1 MTFIQTYQGHALDY
15 ENPQADQI
23 DILDIA
29 HALSQ
34 VCRFSGQARFFYSV
48 AQHSVLVA
56 ENCSRGYAFAGLM
69 HDATEAYLGD
79 IPGPAKFLCP
89 DYEKLE
95 QKIYAVIAERFNLAA
110 YIPNAVKDVDVRML
124 QTERQFVFKHEMKWP
139 SLDKKGIEPF
149 PILIK
154 EWRPDH
160 AEAEF
165 LEAFEKLR
173 KAKL

>member
-1 MTFIQTYQGHALDY
+1 MTFVQTYRGNALDFID
-15 ENPQADQI
+15 PKADQI
-23 DILDIA
+23 SIADIA
-29 HALSQ
+29 KGLSQ
-34 VCRFSGQARFFYSV
+34 LCRFSGQARFFYSV

-56 ENCSRGYAFAGLM
+56 ENCSPAYAFAGLM
-69 HDATEAYLGD
+69 HDAPEAYLGD
-79 IPGPAKFLCP
+79 VPGPAKLLCP
-89 DYEKLE
+89 DYKKLE
-95 QKIYAVIAERFNLAA
+95 QKIYAVIAERFGLKA

-139 SLDKKGIEPF
+139 LDSEGIEPF
-149 PILIK
+149 PIPIT

-173 KAKL
+173 KDK

>member
-29 HALSQ
+29 HGLSMI
-34 VCRFSGQARFFYSV
+34 CRNSGQVQFFYSV
-48 AQHSVLVA
+48 AQHSVLVS
-56 ENCSRGYAFAGLM
+56 ENCTKGYALAGLM
-69 HDATEAYLGD
+69 HDATEAYLSD
-79 IPGPAKFLCP
+79 VPGPAKRLCP
-89 DYEKLE
+89 DYKKLE
-95 QKIYAVIAERFNLAA
+95 NAVWAAIAERFDLKV
-110 YIPNAVKDVDVRML
+110 YIPNAVKVIDVRML
-124 QTERQFVFKHEMKWP
+124 QTERQFLFKHKMKWVMD
-139 SLDKKGIEPF
+139 SEGIEPF
-149 PILIK
+149 PIQIK

-173 KAKL
+173 KAK